1 MYARLASVM
10 VAVLSL
16 LTLCTGLQAQSR
28 PKSTTSSMQ
37 AQIDALREGQEKL
50 QKELDE
56 IKALLKE
63 QPTRAESPAIPK
75 APELITVNLSGEPF
89 KGSPFA
95 RVAIL
100 EYSDFDCSFCATY
113 ATQIYPLLDHAYVQA
128 GKVKYFF
135 RDMPAAEH
143 LNAMFK
149 ARVARC
155 AGEQDKFWEAHDGL
169 FKDQS
174 PFDAPRLAQFAQALG
189 LDIPPFNAC
198 IASDRY
204 LDAINRSSV
213 SAARMR
219 IRGTPA
225 FIIGALSE
233 DGSILRATKV
243 VMGAESFDAFRVILD
258 DLLKP
263 AATPNSAN

>member
-16 LTLCTGLQAQSR
+16 VSLGSELQAQPATRPR
-28 PKSTTSSMQ
+28 PKPAASSMQ

-50 QKELDE
+50 QKDLDE

-63 QPTRAESPAIPK
+63 QPARAESPAIPK
-75 APELITVNLSGEPF
+75 APDLITVNLDGEPF

-113 ATQIYPLLDHAYVQA
+113 ATQIYPLLDHAYIQA

-135 RDMPAAEH
+135 RDMPAQEH

-155 AGEQDKFWEAHDGL
+155 AGEQDKFWEAHDRL

-174 PFDAPRLAQFAQALG
+174 PFDAPRLAQFAQDLG
-189 LDIPPFNAC
+189 MDASQFNAC
-198 IASDRY
+198 ISSDRY
-204 LDAINRSSV
+204 LDAITRSAAG
-213 SAARMR
+213 AARMR

-233 DGSILRATKV
+233 DGTILRATKV
-243 VMGAESFDAFRVILD
+243 VMGAESFESFRTVLD
-258 DLLKP
+258 DLLKSTAKP
-263 AATPNSAN
+263 

>member
-1 MYARLASVM
+1 
-10 VAVLSL
+10 
-16 LTLCTGLQAQSR
+16 
-28 PKSTTSSMQ
+28 MQ
-37 AQIDALREGQEKL
+37 AQIDALREGQERL
-50 QKELDE
+50 QKDLDD

-63 QPTRAESPAIPK
+63 QPARSESAAIPK

-100 EYSDFDCSFCATY
+100 EYSDFDCSYCATY
-113 ATQIYPLLDHAYVQA
+113 ATKIYPLLDHAYMQA

-135 RDMPAAEH
+135 RDMPAPEH

-155 AGEQDKFWEAHDGL
+155 AGDQDKFWEAHDRL

-174 PFDAPRLAQFAQALG
+174 PFDAPALARFAQELG
-189 LDIPPFNAC
+189 LDAPQFNAC
-198 IASDRY
+198 LSSDRY
-204 LDAINRSSV
+204 LDAINRSSIT
-213 SAARMR
+213 AARMR

-225 FIIGALSE
+225 FIVGILSE
-233 DGSILRATKV
+233 DGTILRSTKV
-243 VMGAESFDAFRVILD
+243 VMGAESFESFRTLLD
-258 DLLKP
+258 DLLRP
-263 AATPNSAN
+263 AAKP